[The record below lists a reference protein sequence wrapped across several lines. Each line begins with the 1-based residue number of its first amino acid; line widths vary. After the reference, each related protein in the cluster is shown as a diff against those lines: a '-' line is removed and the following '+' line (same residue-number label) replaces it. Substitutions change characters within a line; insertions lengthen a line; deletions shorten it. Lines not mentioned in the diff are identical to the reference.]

1 MKKDN
6 ILFAIIGLLAGL
18 IIGFFATNQLNRSQI
33 NQAASSGLSS
43 PPNSATSQGN
53 PAAAVPAV
61 SEAIEKADKNPDD
74 FAAQMKA
81 GEMFARIKNFDK
93 AITYFEKADKLK
105 PNDFQTLV
113 IIGNTY
119 YDLRRWVDAANYY
132 EKALAIKSDDVAV
145 RTDYG
150 ITFAERENPDYDR
163 AIKEFEMSLKVDPLH
178 EPTLFNLAVVY
189 HKKGDEKNAQDTKN
203 KLKYNADL
211 VKKLDGLFAAK

>member
-6 ILFAIIGLLAGL
+6 ILFAIIGTLVGL
-18 IIGFFATNQLNRSQI
+18 VIGFSVANQINRSQTAPML
-33 NQAASSGLSS
+33 NQTSQNQPSGSDSQGKAAS
-43 PPNSATSQGN
+43 
-53 PAAAVPAV
+53 PAV
-61 SEAIEKADKNPDD
+61 AEAIDKAEKNPDD

-93 AITYFEKADKLK
+93 AIPYFEKADKLK
-105 PNDFQTLV
+105 PNDYQTLV

-119 YDLRRWVDAANYY
+119 FDLRKWVDAENYY
-132 EKALAIKSDDVAV
+132 EKALAIKSDNIAV

-163 AIKEFEMSLKVDPLH
+163 AIKEFEMSLKLDPAH

-189 HKKGDEKNAQDTKN
+189 HKKGDEKNAQDIKE
-203 KLKYNADL
+203 KLKYNPDL
-211 VKKLDGLFAAK
+211 VKKLDGLFAKK

>member
-6 ILFAIIGLLAGL
+6 ILFAVIGILVGL
-18 IIGFFATNQLNRSQI
+18 IIGFVGANKINRSQTELTTV
-33 NQAASSGLSS
+33 NQTAKNQPSGSDTQGKG
-43 PPNSATSQGN
+43 AT
-53 PAAAVPAV
+53 AAVT
-61 SEAIEKADKNPDD
+61 EAIDKAEKNPDD

-93 AITYFEKADKLK
+93 AIPYFEKADKLK
-105 PNDFQTLV
+105 PNDYQTLV

-119 YDLRRWVDAANYY
+119 FDLRRWVDAETYY
-132 EKALAIKSDDVAV
+132 EKALAIKPDNVAV

-163 AIKEFEMSLKVDPLH
+163 AIKEFELSLKSDPAH

-189 HKKGDEKNAQDTKN
+189 HKKGDEKNAQDVKA
-203 KLKYNADL
+203 KLKSNPDL
-211 VKKLDGLFAAK
+211 VKKLDDLLGTK

>member
-6 ILFAIIGLLAGL
+6 LLFAIIGLLAGL

-33 NQAASSGLSS
+33 NQAASSGSPSS
-43 PPNSATSQGN
+43 PTSQGK
-53 PAAAVPAV
+53 PVAAAPAV
-61 SEAIEKADKNPDD
+61 AEAIEKADKNPDD

-93 AITYFEKADKLK
+93 AIPYFEKADKLK
-105 PNDFQTLV
+105 PNDYQTLV

-119 YDLRRWVDAANYY
+119 FDLRKWVDAENYY

-163 AIKEFEMSLKVDPLH
+163 AISEFESSLKLDPAH

-189 HKKGDEKNAQDTKN
+189 HKKGDEKNAQDVKA
-203 KLKYNADL
+203 KLKDKPDL
-211 VKKLDGLFAAK
+211 VKKLDDLFSSK